1 MAQTSWQLCMSKI
14 QSHHSH
20 VHVMSIMYMQIDC
33 FLSKLF
39 SGEKTRVCLSL
50 FISSSHYFT
59 THITFSCSA
68 SCAAVRKLCTR
79 LRPWPIDDMPNT
91 LEWWWFGPEKGYCI
105 YIYLVIH
112 IYIYMY
118 YVLYHIILYYIILYY
133 IILCYV
139 MLYYIMLYYIILYY
153 VIYYIIFYIIL
164 YYVYFV
170 YIIIYIYIE

>member
-39 SGEKTRVCLSL
+39 SGEKTRACLSL

-105 YIYLVIH
+105 YIYLVIY
-112 IYIYMY
+112 IYICTMY
-118 YVLYHIILYYIILYY
+118 YIISYYIILYHIILYYIMLCYVILYY
-133 IILCYV
+133 VI
-139 MLYYIMLYYIILYY
+139 LYYIILYY

-164 YYVYFV
+164 YYIM
-170 YIIIYIYIE
+170 YILYI